1 MLNGFVNASQPADWS
16 CDVTSRC
23 ELQAARTMQC
33 DFDDCVDVRQLTR
46 TVYSHNIKAKEKNS
60 RYIKNLVKTLVLRL
74 FSLTSIPYTYYVKYA
89 KAF

>member
-46 TVYSHNIKAKEKNS
+46 TVYSHNIKAKEKT
-60 RYIKNLVKTLVLRL
+60 VVTLKI
-74 FSLTSIPYTYYVKYA
+74 SLKH
-89 KAF
+89 